1 LNYIIFYIQIT
12 NFTISFVF
20 SELLEIKVNKIIK
33 IVTLFFLTQTLIGC
47 ASQSAKMAHK
57 INNDK
62 ESNFSDRYSEDCKQ
76 SIAKTNTEDYVF
88 NGRMLATPVIGVL
101 GLLTGPLIL
110 AANVSLDVKDRLVA
124 SEMSKRCGGN
134 AIENKKIAQDVV
146 VNGTLGLLLQGTN
159 VAVYPGGEEVPVG
172 VAAEATRN

>member
-1 LNYIIFYIQIT
+1 M
-12 NFTISFVF
+12 
-20 SELLEIKVNKIIK
+20 LLFIC
-33 IVTLFFLTQTLIGC
+33 QLILGC

-62 ESNFSDRYSEDCKQ
+62 ESTFSDRNSITCKQ
-76 SIAKTNTEDYVF
+76 AIAKTNTEDYVF
-88 NGRMLATPVIGVL
+88 NGRMLATPLVGFL
-101 GLLTGPLIL
+101 GLFTAPLIL

-124 SEMSKRCGGN
+124 SQMSENCGGD

-146 VNGTLGLLLQGTN
+146 VNGTLGFLLQGSN
-159 VAVYPGGEEVPVG
+159 VSVYPGGEEVPVG

>member
-1 LNYIIFYIQIT
+1 MIIRILT
-12 NFTISFVF
+12 LLFV
-20 SELLEIKVNKIIK
+20 SH
-33 IVTLFFLTQTLIGC
+33 LFFGC

-57 INNDK
+57 IHNDK
-62 ESNFSDRYSEDCKQ
+62 GSNFSNINSEDCKQ

-88 NGRMLATPVIGVL
+88 NGRMLATPLIGVL
-101 GLLTGPLIL
+101 GIFTAPLIL

-124 SEMSKRCGGN
+124 SEMSESCGGN

-172 VAAEATRN
+172 AAAEAARN